1 MESMEFKSL
10 RTKMLDKKYLL
21 WRCFS
26 GGVGDVEEGARLARE
41 FMRLVNES
49 AVLPPTEGRKPTVL
63 MPPTTVVKAQVLWGV
78 FTKALCAVAHAPYL
92 FFVR

>member
-1 MESMEFKSL
+1 MESKSL
-10 RTKMLDKKYLL
+10 RTKMLNIKYLML
-21 WRCFS
+21 CFS

-49 AVLPPTEGRKPTVL
+49 AVLLPMEGRKPTVL
-63 MPPTTVVKAQVLWGV
+63 MPPTTVVKAQVLRGV
-78 FTKALCAVAHAPYL
+78 FTKALYAVAHAPCL